1 MQSDLGRQDLR
12 RNIKDAVSKKDAVAT
27 VRHAR
32 TLLESSSKPAEVM
45 FCASSFARIADALK
59 DQLGAKRLKTYI
71 VRSVTVEPILPFLSV
86 EAVLSNY
93 VLDLQVGGYGSYVDE
108 MLNPQSALAKF
119 KPDLVLVV
127 LDLEEI
133 AGRLPDLDRGVPG
146 AARADDQELSL
157 G

>member
-1 MQSDLGRQDLR
+1 MQSDLERQDLR

-93 VLDLQVGGYGSYVDE
+93 VLDLQVGGYGSSVDG
-108 MLNPQSALAKF
+108 MLKPPSALSKF

-127 LDLEEI
+127 LVFEEN
-133 AGRLPDLDRGVPG
+133 ACRLPGLFCDRMWAVGG
-146 AARADDQELSL
+146 GR
-157 G
+157 